1 MSLTSISLH
10 AESGKGSD
18 LSSVILL
25 SSPQHFSVQSARSF
39 DLDDTEPRLVLGP
52 GLGPELGQELGPG
65 LGPAPG
71 QGPRAGLG
79 HGSRIPRKV
88 SVG

>member
-1 MSLTSISLH
+1 MSLISISLH

-39 DLDDTEPRLVLGP
+39 DLDDTEPRLVLG
-52 GLGPELGQELGPG
+52 QELGPG
-65 LGPAPG
+65 LTPAQG
-71 QGPRAGLG
+71 QGPRPGLG
-79 HGSRIPRKV
+79 HGSLIPRKV

>member
-1 MSLTSISLH
+1 MSLISISLH

-71 QGPRAGLG
+71 QGPRPGLG

>member
-1 MSLTSISLH
+1 MSLISISLH

-39 DLDDTEPRLVLGP
+39 DLDDTEPRLVLG
-52 GLGPELGQELGPG
+52 QELGPG
-65 LGPAPG
+65 LGPGLGQAPG
-71 QGPRAGLG
+71 QGPRQGLG
-79 HGSRIPRKV
+79 HGSGIPRKV